1 MSNGIDILHLY
12 QILTGKKNK
21 NFFMAEKTTKK
32 VKLQPKHRALAYS
45 QKIVP
50 ELKVSGVWLE
60 EAGFRAGEKVNI
72 TISDQQL
79 IITTINPNIL

>member
-1 MSNGIDILHLY
+1 MAD
-12 QILTGKKNK
+12 KK
-21 NFFMAEKTTKK
+21 TKQ

-60 EAGFRAGEKVNI
+60 AAGFKAGEKVSI
-72 TISDQQL
+72 AIKEHQL
-79 IITTINPNIL
+79 IITTLKS

>member
-1 MSNGIDILHLY
+1 
-12 QILTGKKNK
+12 
-21 NFFMAEKTTKK
+21 MAHKTTRK

-60 EAGFRAGEKVNI
+60 AAGFKAGEKVNI
-72 TISDQQL
+72 AIKEQQL
-79 IITTINPNIL
+79 IITAIKSEIL